1 MTFTSGAAD
10 HQHTH
15 GEKSRKFFANRINQ
29 PPWPARNSFYQI
41 LLRKKE
47 RLDAAR
53 LSGEIAQD
61 QVLIVEIIVQC
72 LLNDF
77 VEAMVFAAVVKSV
90 GPVFILPKLIG
101 RDDGSSAVLKRKWR
115 HLSRTIRY
123 GALRRFFR
131 RHHFDAHDTVSEM
144 EIALGAWNFDARFA

>member
-1 MTFTSGAAD
+1 M
-10 HQHTH
+10 
-15 GEKSRKFFANRINQ
+15 
-29 PPWPARNSFYQI
+29 
-41 LLRKKE
+41 
-47 RLDAAR
+47 
-53 LSGEIAQD
+53 
-61 QVLIVEIIVQC
+61 VEIIGQC

-115 HLSRTIRY
+115 HLSRTIRH
-123 GALRRFFR
+123 GALRRFLR
-131 RHHFDAHDTVSEM
+131 RRHFDAHNTVSEM